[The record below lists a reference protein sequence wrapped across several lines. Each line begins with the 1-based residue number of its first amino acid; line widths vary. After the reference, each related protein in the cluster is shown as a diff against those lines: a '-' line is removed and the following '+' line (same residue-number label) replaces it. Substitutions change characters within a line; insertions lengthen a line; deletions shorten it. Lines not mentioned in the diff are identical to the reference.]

1 MFVLS
6 CALQGQKGGDMT
18 SFCSVDMGGLCGK
31 TNDPKI
37 NLNRKKKNLWGSS
50 CVTHL
55 TMMLLLEFIFI
66 CWRGGINVMR
76 WIAVL
81 RSESLSMCVQQQK
94 TARAAVWYGAG
105 GGRRERDGE
114 GEGRSVGGLRNAE
127 REGTSA

>member
-18 SFCSVDMGGLCGK
+18 SFCSVVMGGLCGK

-37 NLNRKKKNLWGSS
+37 NLNRKKKPMGQLVCYSS
-50 CVTHL
+50 NHDATAGVYFY
-55 TMMLLLEFIFI
+55 LLE
-66 CWRGGINVMR
+66 GGINVMR

>member
-1 MFVLS
+1 
-6 CALQGQKGGDMT
+6 MT

-37 NLNRKKKNLWGSS
+37 NLNRKKKKPMGQLVCYSS
-50 CVTHL
+50 NHDATAGVYFY
-55 TMMLLLEFIFI
+55 LLE
-66 CWRGGINVMR
+66 GGINVMR

-105 GGRRERDGE
+105 GGRREKDAVWAG
-114 GEGRSVGGLRNAE
+114 
-127 REGTSA
+127 

>member
-1 MFVLS
+1 
-6 CALQGQKGGDMT
+6 
-18 SFCSVDMGGLCGK
+18 
-31 TNDPKI
+31 
-37 NLNRKKKNLWGSS
+37 
-50 CVTHL
+50 
-55 TMMLLLEFIFI
+55 
-66 CWRGGINVMR
+66 MR

-105 GGRRERDGE
+105 GGRRERE

>member
-1 MFVLS
+1 
-6 CALQGQKGGDMT
+6 
-18 SFCSVDMGGLCGK
+18 
-31 TNDPKI
+31 
-37 NLNRKKKNLWGSS
+37 
-50 CVTHL
+50 
-55 TMMLLLEFIFI
+55 
-66 CWRGGINVMR
+66 MR

-105 GGRRERDGE
+105 GGRGEGE